1 MLDRIF
7 FIIHRLSS
15 IIPYLTLILPIL
27 AYVLL
32 FINGQYLMMM
42 KGSPILIALTII
54 SVILIVN
61 RKKLSN
67 PCENKLFDELLLPKN
82 LCQRNLSKIF
92 WIVFCVAFVLILVT
106 NSCSLFSL
114 ILAGL
119 LYLLVLL
126 EIFSPKPRKPVIL
139 FQLISTLSLHVFS
152 TVFTHA
158 YYYGWTD
165 IPIHLAWTET
175 ILIDGVISPILGQ
188 YTDFCLFHI
197 ESATASLISGLTT
210 YTTLYLTSTPL
221 IIISLVFIYSIA
233 KHFTKS
239 TVLSLLSSFLY
250 VTIPAVIWYAI
261 YPMPRMHATFA
272 FVFFLF
278 IFFRK
283 SSDGVSLSSLILT
296 IFALI
301 YMILVHHAQLIL
313 IVLVFTGILG
323 LYFIYH
329 HRITASQVVF
339 TVLFYFVSLFGIM
352 RGPYN
357 FSWVMAYLTK
367 QLSNIPL
374 PDWFPVAPVSAASP
388 SSLQS
393 IGGLSAV
400 PPSSF
405 DIVTNLGNLGGAWIN
420 AVVSAV
426 FILVLLP
433 GVISLLSPKIID
445 KKIAMLG
452 MAGVVLA
459 IIFIPGVMDLF
470 EMVINGDL
478 ELDRIRLV
486 LSPIFAVI
494 MAVGAVVVGNLWNK
508 KYTGKF
514 NGAVVTVILCM
525 LLVVTS
531 PLILESRDSPVFAGT
546 QFGEVHFFT
555 EQELSSFD
563 IVEHYLPLSSSIY
576 TDYDTSRY
584 FATGKA
590 FEKYGYSYY
599 SFRNG
604 ADKLYSEDVSV
615 ESQVKYVINRNG
627 CYEIYG
633 LGVRD
638 SAGTTVKIL
647 PTEENTKQFTE
658 NTYLLSLVYTN
669 QGVNIFS

>member
-1 MLDRIF
+1 
-7 FIIHRLSS
+7 
-15 IIPYLTLILPIL
+15 
-27 AYVLL
+27 
-32 FINGQYLMMM
+32 
-42 KGSPILIALTII
+42 
-54 SVILIVN
+54 
-61 RKKLSN
+61 
-67 PCENKLFDELLLPKN
+67 
-82 LCQRNLSKIF
+82 
-92 WIVFCVAFVLILVT
+92 
-106 NSCSLFSL
+106 
-114 ILAGL
+114 
-119 LYLLVLL
+119 
-126 EIFSPKPRKPVIL
+126 
-139 FQLISTLSLHVFS
+139 
-152 TVFTHA
+152 
-158 YYYGWTD
+158 
-165 IPIHLAWTET
+165 
-175 ILIDGVISPILGQ
+175 
-188 YTDFCLFHI
+188 
-197 ESATASLISGLTT
+197 
-210 YTTLYLTSTPL
+210 
-221 IIISLVFIYSIA
+221 
-233 KHFTKS
+233 
-239 TVLSLLSSFLY
+239 
-250 VTIPAVIWYAI
+250 
-261 YPMPRMHATFA
+261 
-272 FVFFLF
+272 
-278 IFFRK
+278 
-283 SSDGVSLSSLILT
+283 
-296 IFALI
+296 
-301 YMILVHHAQLIL
+301 MILVHHAQLIL

-357 FSWVMAYLTK
+357 FSWVMDYLTK
-367 QLSNIPL
+367 QFSNIPL

-433 GVISLLSPKIID
+433 GVIALLSPKIID

-452 MAGVVLA
+452 MAGLVLA
-459 IIFIPGVMDLF
+459 IVFIPGVMDLF
-470 EMVINGDL
+470 EMFISGDL
-478 ELDRIRLV
+478 ELDRVRLV

-494 MAVGAVVVGNLWNK
+494 MAVGAVVIGNLWNK
-508 KYTGKF
+508 KHTGKF

-555 EQELSSFD
+555 EQELASFD
-563 IVEHYLPLSSSIY
+563 IVENYLPLSSSVY

-584 FATGKA
+584 FAAGKA
-590 FEKYGYSYY
+590 FEKYGYPYY

-615 ESQVKYVINRNG
+615 ENLVKYVINRNS

-633 LGVRD
+633 LGLKD

-647 PTEENTKQFTE
+647 STEENTEQFTE
-658 NTYLLSLVYTN
+658 NIYPLSLVYTN
-669 QGVNIFS
+669 QGMNIFS